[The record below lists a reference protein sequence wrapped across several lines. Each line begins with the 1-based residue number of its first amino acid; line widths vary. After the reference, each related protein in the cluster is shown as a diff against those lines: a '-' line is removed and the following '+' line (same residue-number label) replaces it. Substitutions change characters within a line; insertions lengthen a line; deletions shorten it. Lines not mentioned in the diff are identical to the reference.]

1 MDTLEWIDGTLSTP
15 SGYVYPARLN
25 LTVAELRGEPGVESE
40 AISRVELATSVPDGE
55 YRLDYFY
62 SGHHSERVR
71 AEHGTM
77 RAAETRKAKSA

>member
-1 MDTLEWIDGTLSTP
+1 MNTLERIDGTLCTP
-15 SGYVYPARLN
+15 SGYVYPARLS
-25 LTVAELRGEPGVESE
+25 LTVVELRGQAGVESE

-71 AEHGTM
+71 VEHGTM
-77 RAAETRKAKSA
+77 RAAETWKAKSA